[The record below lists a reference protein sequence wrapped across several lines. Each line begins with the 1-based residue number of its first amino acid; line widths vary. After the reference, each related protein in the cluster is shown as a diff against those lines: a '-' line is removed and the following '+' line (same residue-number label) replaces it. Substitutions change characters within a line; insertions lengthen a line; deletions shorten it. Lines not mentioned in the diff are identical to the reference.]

1 MSRQI
6 ISYMSI
12 TQGLSDNFF
21 KIKKGLE
28 NDLKPLLKKIG
39 EIDFDTPLYINFYE
53 IGGCNVN
60 KIILGDDDSVSLYC
74 EDNVI
79 TKQITEIRDI
89 DDFCLLCTELG
100 M

>member
-12 TQGLSDNFF
+12 TQGLSDNFH

-28 NDLKPLLKKIG
+28 NDLKPLLEKVG
-39 EIDFDTPLYINFYE
+39 EINFDTPLYINFYE

-60 KIILGDDDSVSLYC
+60 KIILGDDNSVLLYC
-74 EDNVI
+74 EDYVI

-89 DDFCLLCTELG
+89 EDFYNLCVELG

>member
-1 MSRQI
+1 MGRQI

-12 TQGLSDNFF
+12 TQGLSDNFH

-28 NDLKPLLKKIG
+28 NDLKPLLEKNG

-60 KIILGDDDSVSLYC
+60 KIILGNDGSVLLC
-74 EDNVI
+74 NEDNQIYLSI
-79 TKQITEIRDI
+79 TKIRDI
-89 DDFCLLCTELG
+89 DDFYNLCVELG
-100 M
+100 I